1 MGKQGYPLP
10 RAKGGKGE
18 DTSQK
23 NLQRFPKLLK
33 SNRTQIQNPRHISGR
48 ATKENLL
55 KIHKFLEN
63 INKDKILRPAQGHRR
78 VTNRDEDFRFPTSHK
93 ANRKQWNDSR
103 KEKNIVNMEACAQ
116 QNVFQNEVAEDIRRQ
131 PKLRVQ
137 LTSTTRNTKGHA
149 PDRRKYRQKLRSK
162 NKNKNFWSQII

>member
-1 MGKQGYPLP
+1 MRISDFLLVTKQ
-10 RAKGGKGE
+10 
-18 DTSQK
+18 T
-23 NLQRFPKLLK
+23 
-33 SNRTQIQNPRHISGR
+33 
-48 ATKENLL
+48 ENNGMIAE
-55 KIHKFLEN
+55 KK
-63 INKDKILRPAQGHRR
+63 
-78 VTNRDEDFRFPTSHK
+78 
-93 ANRKQWNDSR
+93 
-103 KEKNIVNMEACAQ
+103 KNIVNMEACAQ